1 MASAATRGDGSI
13 RNDSDDVVPSQK
25 ALTIEER
32 CLSAALICLEGHYT
46 DNPPMG
52 PLTHE
57 KVVRLV
63 STSLEKTHASKD
75 VRESLSRNVAI
86 WIWITRIF
94 AAAIPNLT
102 TRSVGPLASLNDP
115 DKGVT
120 PQESTALII
129 KNYQGLKDDLQILN
143 KLMHIA
149 RNMLVTSEPEVPQ
162 DISAAVHFDQMVY
175 QTIILCVNVTSKGY
189 DGETLDD
196 PSRLR
201 LNEITDLYKKIMVTA
216 LQQAHNWTAKNDR
229 NKMAFWFDVLFDE
242 DASLD
247 DPQDGMGDGLGFR
260 VDVAKT
266 EVQNWLERN
275 STMCE
280 NARQLLRKYVADE
293 ARTKR
298 PPGPLAPIHPLAW
311 NWLPEGSVK
320 VRVDDLKNLQRSESQ
335 PAPNDEADKFEQ
347 DRRYGRVS
355 REVDIWWEKA
365 KDPNHDAMG
374 PVPSVEFAQRRTETC
389 KVNLVER
396 YTQQYRSDDQ
406 DRPDSAQDEGQE
418 TEYADEG
425 ENPVPEEYSEEYV
438 DDMAEDEDV
447 DDDES
452 YGEGPMTGL
461 LTEVPNILD
470 PKQIEALH
478 MIIKSNILC
487 AAGSGLTAAG
497 ENLQQT
503 RCKMFLALDCGKSL
517 LREMLVFIAVWDQEP
532 SSTIF
537 QITSQIV
544 EAIHSCE
551 LIPYA
556 WNNLRIPKDIVSPAQ
571 TILLRLINHMFKS
584 RIKTTAADETQEPL
598 QAVKLVHNFFSHFRS
613 RIVPECVAL
622 MRLQADIKKNQMDPA
637 DFPVDNWDM
646 ERAKDGLVQFL
657 EFLKTVSEDFEMRG
671 RLIEWEAMY
680 DLIMLLQSLEDGVAK
695 KPLVDPPSRSQ
706 HRPMEPS
713 NNGLYDANAPPP
725 PPPPHPNIRETPAA
739 HLFPWA
745 GTKGSILEIISTLLQ
760 PPPGRTSPGNPTV
773 QNQIVRNNGIVALLN
788 CCTYDDHNRFAR
800 ERVQLCLKWL
810 MDGSDAANK
819 FLRELVAQS
828 PNPNAAAAQGQTTN
842 LRIDGIQGEVQ
853 VQVRPASNEPAMQ
866 SNGRVAAV
874 PPVPGRATNIPP
886 PPPAMPTTSAAAGS
900 SIGNIAALAGGA
912 NNSPRKNIEHYMQAI
927 DWAQQQMPA
936 RTRTDELLS
945 DIINLADEAARL
957 ALGEN
962 AEETE
967 DEDFMYCV
975 MKLTERLKKEGIDI
989 NLRDAL
995 GVDTDPK
1002 LRNLRGK
1009 L

>member
-1 MASAATRGDGSI
+1 M
-13 RNDSDDVVPSQK
+13 
-25 ALTIEER
+25 
-32 CLSAALICLEGHYT
+32 
-46 DNPPMG
+46 
-52 PLTHE
+52 
-57 KVVRLV
+57 
-63 STSLEKTHASKD
+63 
-75 VRESLSRNVAI
+75 AI
-86 WIWITRIF
+86 WIWLTRIF

-143 KLMHIA
+143 KLMHIG
-149 RNMLVTSEPEVPQ
+149 RNLLVTSEPDVPQ
-162 DISAAVHFDQMVY
+162 DLCAAVHFDQMVY

-189 DGETLDD
+189 DGEHLDD
-196 PSRLR
+196 VSRTR
-201 LNEITDLYKKIMVTA
+201 LNEITDLCLYPSLSLMCVYPGMTDQIKTDKKILVTS

-260 VDVAKT
+260 VDIAKT

-275 STMCE
+275 STMCDT
-280 NARQLLRKYVADE
+280 ARRLLRQYVEEE
-293 ARTKR
+293 ACTKR
-298 PPGPLAPIHPLAW
+298 QPGPLAPIHPLAW

-320 VRVDDLKNLQRSESQ
+320 VRADDSTNPSRPELASTTTE
-335 PAPNDEADKFEQ
+335 EMDKFEQ
-347 DRRYGRVS
+347 DRTYGRVS
-355 REVDIWWEKA
+355 REVDLWWDKA
-365 KDPNHDAMG
+365 KDPNHDALG

-396 YTQQYRSDDQ
+396 YAQQYRSDDQ
-406 DRPDSAQDEGQE
+406 DRPDSAQDDGQE
-418 TEYADEG
+418 VEYADEG
-425 ENPVPEEYSEEYV
+425 DNHAPDEYSEDYV

-478 MIIKSNILC
+478 MIVKSCILD
-487 AAGSGLTAAG
+487 AAGSGLTRAG
-497 ENLQQT
+497 ENLQKT
-503 RCKMFLALDCGKSL
+503 RCRMFLALDCGKSL
-517 LREMLVFIAVWDQEP
+517 LREMLVFIAVWDQDEA
-532 SSTIF
+532 SLIF

-544 EAIHSCE
+544 EAIHNND

-571 TILLRLINHMFKS
+571 TILLRLINYMF
-584 RIKTTAADETQEPL
+584 RARLKTSSADEKQEPL

-622 MRLQADIKKNQMDPA
+622 MRLQGDIKKHQMDPA
-637 DFPVDNWDM
+637 DFPVDTWDM

-657 EFLKTVSEDFEMRG
+657 DFLTTVSEDLDMRTK
-671 RLIEWEAMY
+671 LIEWEATY
-680 DLIMLLQSLEDGVAK
+680 DLIILLQSLEGGVEK

-706 HRPMEPS
+706 NRPTEAAPS
-713 NNGLYDANAPPP
+713 VNHGQYDLRDPPP
-725 PPPPHPNIRETPAA
+725 PPPPSHPNIRETPAA

-745 GTKGSILEIISTLLQ
+745 GVKGQILQIIATLLQ
-760 PPPGRTSPGNPTV
+760 PPPGRSSPGNPTV

-788 CCTYDDHNRFAR
+788 CCTYDDHNRYAR

-819 FLRELVAQS
+819 FLRELVAQN
-828 PNPNAAAAQGQTTN
+828 PNPSVPAPGQGTN
-842 LRIDGIQGEVQ
+842 LRIDGVPGEVT

-866 SNGRVAAV
+866 RDRTMASV
-874 PPVPGRATNIPP
+874 PGIPGRATSIP
-886 PPPAMPTTSAAAGS
+886 PPPAMPNPSIAAGS
-900 SIGNIAALAGGA
+900 STGNIAALAAGA
-912 NNSPRKNIEHYMQAI
+912 NNTPRNNMKTYLQAL
-927 DWAQQQMPA
+927 DWAQAQMPP
-936 RTRTDELLS
+936 RSRTDELLH

-967 DEDFMYCV
+967 DEDFM
-975 MKLTERLKKEGIDI
+975 
-989 NLRDAL
+989 
-995 GVDTDPK
+995 
-1002 LRNLRGK
+1002 
-1009 L
+1009 